1 MTEAGFGVIG
11 LGVMGRNLALN
22 AEGRGFAVAVFNRS
36 TERTKVFVA
45 EHPGRR
51 IVPAFGLSEFVAS
64 LVPPRVILLMVKAG
78 SPTDAVLSELLP
90 LLDRGDVVVDG
101 GNAHYEDTE
110 RRLETAR
117 ALGVHYLGAG
127 ISGGAQ
133 GALHGP
139 SIMPGGS
146 EEAYAIA
153 GPILEAI
160 AAEGPEGTCCAYLG
174 PGSAGHYVK
183 TVHNGIEYAFM
194 QALAEAYDLMAR
206 GLGLPTDGIA
216 DVFEAWNRGELA
228 SYLAEIT
235 ERVLRTV
242 DPDTGAA
249 LVESI
254 LDAAEQKGAGKW
266 ASQSALDLG
275 SPAPTIAAAVFARIL
290 SSLKDERVAAEP
302 RLAGPSERSDALSI
316 DDVHGAT
323 LLTMIGAFAQGFRQ
337 LRDASNERG
346 YGLDLAEV
354 ARVWTAGCV
363 IRAELLVP
371 IRSAFLESPDLPFL
385 VLAEPFRTTWGE
397 HQAGLRRTVVFAH
410 RNGIPVPAM
419 SSALETF
426 DAYRTGR
433 LPANLIQA
441 QRDAFG
447 AHTYQRVD
455 RDGSFHTDWE
465 AQT

>member
-1 MTEAGFGVIG
+1 MAEAKLGVIG

-22 AEGRGFAVAVFNRS
+22 AEGRGFSVAVFNRS
-36 TERTKVFVA
+36 TERTKAFAA
-45 EHPGRR
+45 EHPARR
-51 IVPAFGLSEFVAS
+51 IVPALGLPEFVAA
-64 LVPPRVILLMVKAG
+64 LVPPRKILLMVKAG
-78 SPTDAVLSELLP
+78 PPTDTVLSELLP

-101 GNAHYEDTE
+101 GNAHDEDTE

-127 ISGGAQ
+127 ISGGAE

-153 GPILEAI
+153 GPVLETI
-160 AAEGPEGTCCAYLG
+160 AAQGPEGTCCAYLG

-183 TVHNGIEYAFM
+183 TVHNGIEYAIM

-206 GLGLPTDGIA
+206 GLGLPPDGIA
-216 DVFEAWNRGELA
+216 DVFDGWNRGELA
-228 SYLAEIT
+228 SYLVEIT
-235 ERVLRTV
+235 ATILRTI
-242 DPDTGAA
+242 DPGTGDP

-254 LDAAEQKGAGKW
+254 LDAAAQKGTGKW
-266 ASQSALDLG
+266 SSQSALDLG

-290 SSLKDERVAAEP
+290 SSLKDERVAAE
-302 RLAGPSERSDALSI
+302 RVLAGPPVRSGDLSI

-337 LRDASNERG
+337 LRGASNERG

-354 ARVWTAGCV
+354 ARIWTAGCV
-363 IRAELLVP
+363 IRAKLLGP
-371 IRSAFLESPDLPFL
+371 IRSAFLESPELRFL
-385 VLAEPFRTTWGE
+385 ILAEPFRSTWGE
-397 HQAGLRRTVVFAH
+397 HQTGLRRAVVYAH

-419 SSALETF
+419 SSALEAF

-441 QRDAFG
+441 QRDFFG
-447 AHTYQRVD
+447 AHTYERVD

-465 AQT
+465 SQA

>member
-1 MTEAGFGVIG
+1 MTQAEFGVVG

-22 AEGRGFAVAVFNRS
+22 AEGRGYSVAVFNRS
-36 TERTKVFVA
+36 IERTRSFAA

-51 IVPAFGLSEFVAS
+51 IVPSCDLSELVAS
-64 LVPPRVILLMVKAG
+64 LVPPRKILLMVKAG
-78 SPTDAVLSELLP
+78 PPTDAVLSELLP

-101 GNAHYEDTE
+101 GNAHDEDTE

-139 SIMPGGS
+139 SIMVGGS
-146 EEAYAIA
+146 REGYAIA

-160 AAEGPEGTCCAYLG
+160 AADGPEGTCCAYLG

-183 TVHNGIEYAFM
+183 TVHNGIEYAIM

-206 GLGLPTDGIA
+206 GLGLPPDGIA
-216 DVFEAWNRGELA
+216 DVFEGWNRGELA
-228 SYLAEIT
+228 SYLVEIT
-235 ERVLRTV
+235 ATILRRA

-254 LDAAEQKGAGKW
+254 LDTAEQKGTGKW
-266 ASQSALDLG
+266 SSQSALDLG
-275 SPAPTIAAAVFARIL
+275 SPAPTLAAAVFARIL
-290 SSLKDERVAAEP
+290 SSLKDERAAAER
-302 RLAGPSERSDALSI
+302 RLSGPPERSGDLSI
-316 DDVHGAT
+316 DDVRGAV

-337 LRDASNERG
+337 LRDASAERG

-354 ARVWTAGCV
+354 ARIWTAGCV
-363 IRAELLVP
+363 IRAKLLGP
-371 IRSAFLESPDLPFL
+371 IRTAFLESPNLPFL
-385 VLAEPFRTTWGE
+385 ILAEPFRSTWTE
-397 HQAGLRRTVVFAH
+397 HQTGLRRTVIFAH
-410 RNGIPVPAM
+410 RTGIPVPAM

-465 AQT
+465 SDE